1 MAQRAEVGNAGS
13 HPVDDD
19 EWSIDAMDSAM
30 TPANHAKT
38 AAFNAICEAEVKTRP
53 MSPASYRT

>member
-1 MAQRAEVGNAGS
+1 MPS
-13 HPVDDD
+13 VDDD